1 MNTEDKKIEILTA
14 RIERRNNQNKL
25 SVKRYREKHREK
37 CNAASLAYYNRK
49 KEDLQWVANLRG
61 RQREYQIARRERIRN
76 ERLRTGDISTD

>member
-1 MNTEDKKIEILTA
+1 MNMEEKIEVLTA
-14 RIERRNNQNKL
+14 RIERRNDQNKL

-61 RQREYQIARRERIRN
+61 RQREYQTVRRERIKN
-76 ERLRTGDISTD
+76 ERLRTSGSSTD